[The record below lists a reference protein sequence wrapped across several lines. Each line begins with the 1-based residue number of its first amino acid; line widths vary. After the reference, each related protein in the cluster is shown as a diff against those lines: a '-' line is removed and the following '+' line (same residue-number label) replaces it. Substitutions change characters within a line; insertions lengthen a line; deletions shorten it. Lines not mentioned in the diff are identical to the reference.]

1 MIKATY
7 STRLPLLRAHMGR
20 GGRRVDE
27 TKGTTP
33 LAVHNMFIIRYR
45 SLPCPADEVEDDV
58 ARGVAGQGLPYEEP
72 QPIGIRSSNS

>member
-1 MIKATY
+1 MA
-7 STRLPLLRAHMGR
+7 
-20 GGRRVDE
+20 VDE
-27 TKGTTP
+27 LTNP
-33 LAVHNMFIIRYR
+33 REPPRWRFMIMNMFVICYR